1 MWHDE
6 KAKRLQEIED
16 LLNGLSEAGLLE
28 ALGFARMIKGEDPG
42 VGPEIILR
50 MHRAM
55 IVGMR
60 RKGDNVPDAILPR
73 LSAMVQEI
81 LEGVP
86 SVRERYILRS
96 FFLLGDDTNKYRV
109 EDALEKSGLMDDN
122 HHIPA

>member
-6 KAKRLQEIED
+6 KAQRLQEIED
-16 LLNGLSEAGLLE
+16 LLNGLSESGLLE

-50 MHRAM
+50 MHRAL

-86 SVRERYILRS
+86 SVRDRYILRS

-109 EDALEKSGLMDDN
+109 GDALKKSGLIDAN